1 MKRRTFFKI
10 GAAASIA
17 LNPSALRGASAETCS
32 ALPGDTPSDA
42 TASGD
47 VFIPG
52 YWPGAAR
59 YKGGDALDHPH
70 LARAVP
76 KSYKGPVRLLT
87 RLGLD
92 GDVAQALFPV
102 HGHNVEVSPD
112 GKIGFFGSME
122 YRSYVCFDPKTLDL
136 ITLGKPYRKDWVG
149 GGHGVF
155 VNQGAHL
162 ALTERAPRVGYRGS
176 PEKHFGRVT
185 LREPDTLKIIESHST
200 HGISPHDVRLLADG
214 KHLAIANYGSTY
226 PRRKRQYGVPR
237 HVVEPSV
244 TVIDIDSGRLAAKYA
259 SGSSSME
266 LRHLCAHDFDTIFA
280 IQTVLG
286 LGEQDAAYHRSDP
299 AAYAP
304 DLTTR
309 ETESYLP
316 APILRVERASQ
327 SLRPLGSTEMQKL
340 MRQGLSIHYEPTH
353 QEIIATFPSTHAI
366 MVFDA
371 ASGDLKH
378 HIDGRTMGLEYPC
391 GLVLLKDPRYYVVA
405 GYWKNLFVFERGSH
419 RLMREL
425 CHYTTFFGHS
435 HITAA

>member
-1 MKRRTFFKI
+1 MAPSTAL
-10 GAAASIA
+10 GTPADTCAASPNEVSPDI
-17 LNPSALRGASAETCS
+17 
-32 ALPGDTPSDA
+32 

-47 VFIPG
+47 IFIPG

-59 YKGGDALDHPH
+59 YQGSAALDHPH

-102 HGHNVEVSPD
+102 HGHNVEISPD
-112 GKIGFFGSME
+112 GRIGFYGSME

-136 ITLGKPYRKDWVG
+136 ITLGKPYGKDWVG
-149 GGHGVF
+149 GGHGAF
-155 VNQGAHL
+155 IDNGTHL
-162 ALTERAPRVGYRGS
+162 ALSERAPRVGYRGG
-176 PEKHFGRVT
+176 PEKHYGRIT
-185 LREPDTLKIIESHST
+185 LREPGTLRIIESYST

-226 PRRKRQYGVPR
+226 PRRKKQYGVPR

-244 TVIDIDSGRLAAKYA
+244 TIIDINDGRLLAKYV
-259 SGSSSME
+259 SGSSRME

-280 IQTVLG
+280 IQTELG
-286 LGEQDAAYHRSDP
+286 LGDQDETYRRDDKTAYET
-299 AAYAP
+299 

-309 ETESYLP
+309 DTESYLP
-316 APILRVERASQ
+316 APTLRVDRSSE
-327 SLRPLGSTEMQKL
+327 SLQPLGSAHIQKL

-353 QEIIATFPSTHAI
+353 HEIIATFPSTHSI
-366 MVFDA
+366 MVYDA

-378 HIDGRTMGLEYPC
+378 HIDGTAMGLEYPC